1 MALAP
6 VALTLSAW
14 ALLGQKPSVV
24 LLIGAAVGAMGVPL
38 LVGVGTGGFEPWGL
52 AASLTAMLMNSIGSI
67 LARRWQ
73 GEIPVL
79 HTTCW
84 QLLWE
89 GRRW

>member
-52 AASLTAMLMNSIGSI
+52 AASLTAMLMNM
-67 LARRWQ
+67 
-73 GEIPVL
+73 EIPSITLAVQTEERCSVR
-79 HTTCW
+79 TTSVPS
-84 QLLWE
+84 
-89 GRRW
+89 